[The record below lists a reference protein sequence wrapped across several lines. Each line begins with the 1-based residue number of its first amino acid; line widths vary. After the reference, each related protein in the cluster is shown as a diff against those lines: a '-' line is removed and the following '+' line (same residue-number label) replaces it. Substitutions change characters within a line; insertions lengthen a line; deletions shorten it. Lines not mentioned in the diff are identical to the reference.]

1 MLLQW
6 YTLNTKS
13 LKVKGSNMTV
23 RVYLYLLT
31 ERADI
36 KPRLL
41 RDQERHF
48 KMVMG

>member
-1 MLLQW
+1 MLLEG

-13 LKVKGSNMTV
+13 LKVKGSNMTMK
-23 RVYLYLLT
+23 VYLSLLS

-41 RDQERHF
+41 WDQERHF